1 MRSSE
6 IQSITETMARRAPQW
21 RSRVIIAGVV
31 AAVSF
36 PLTSPIFAAVWFAA
50 YTGLQLIERGLH
62 PEGTWAG
69 RLSQHRYIA
78 ACLAIA
84 FLNNITFSAYGVVE
98 ILSGTTLGLFCGAMV
113 IGGVVINA
121 VMMSPGS
128 RTMVLVALAPQG
140 LYLAILPFAAFRAGL
155 SGFEVG
161 QLTFAAAMLVVAGLS
176 ISSQI
181 SRLFSQMQAARAQAD
196 QANEAKSLFLA
207 TMSHEIR
214 TPLNGVLGMAQAMA
228 ADELPERQRERL
240 AVISQSGKSLLHIL
254 SDVLDLA
261 KVEAGHLELEVLDF
275 DLDTVIHQA
284 QGGFSALAEDKGLR
298 LTTRISPEAAGGWR
312 GDPTRVRQILSN
324 LISNAVKF
332 TDAGE
337 ITVSACLDGEHLVLT
352 VTDTGPGVTE
362 DQLPRLFKRFT
373 QADETTTRRYGGTGL
388 GLSICSELAGLMGG
402 DIQAR
407 LRMPHGLAFD
417 VRLPLERAGPSF
429 DMTEATVSVPHMA
442 GDWLRI
448 LAAED
453 HPVNR
458 QVLSLLLGQVG
469 IQPTFVENGVEAVE
483 AWRMGDWDL
492 ILMDIQ
498 MPVMDGP
505 TAAAVIRAEELAMG
519 RLRTPIIALTANVMT
534 HQTDTYRAAGM
545 DRAVG
550 KPIEFQTLISA
561 IEACVAQTREAVDAP
576 APTARSA

>member
-62 PEGTWAG
+62 PEGAWAR
-69 RLSQHRYIA
+69 RLSQRRYIA

-140 LYLAILPFAAFRAGL
+140 LYLAILPFAAVRAGL

-332 TDAGE
+332 TDTGK
-337 ITVSACLDGEHLVLT
+337 ITVSACLDGDRLVLT

-429 DMTEATVSVPHMA
+429 GMTEATVSVPHMA

-505 TAAAVIRAEELAMG
+505 TAAAAIRAEELAMG

-534 HQTDTYRAAGM
+534 HQTDAYRLAGM

-550 KPIEFQTLISA
+550 KPIEFQALISA
-561 IEACVAQTREAVDAP
+561 IEACVAQTSEPAEAPPP
-576 APTARSA
+576 AALSA

>member
-1 MRSSE
+1 MQPSE

-36 PLTSPIFAAVWFAA
+36 PLTSPIFAALWFTA

-69 RLSQHRYIA
+69 RLPQRRYIA
-78 ACLAIA
+78 TCLAIA

-181 SRLFSQMQAARAQAD
+181 SRLFSQMQVARAQAD
-196 QANEAKSLFLA
+196 RANEAKSLFLA

-214 TPLNGVLGMAQAMA
+214 TPLNGVLGMAQAMS
-228 ADELPERQRERL
+228 ADELSERQRERL
-240 AVISQSGKSLLHIL
+240 AVISQSGQSLLHIL

-261 KVEAGHLELEVLDF
+261 KVEAGHLELEILDF
-275 DLDTVIHQA
+275 DLETVIRQA
-284 QGGFSALAEDKGLR
+284 QGGFSALAEDKGLH
-298 LTTRISPEAAGGWR
+298 LTTRIAPEAAGSWR
-312 GDPTRVRQILSN
+312 GDPTRLRQILSN

-337 ITVSACLDGEHLVLT
+337 VTVSADTDGQHLLLT
-352 VTDTGPGVTE
+352 VADSGPGVTE
-362 DQLPRLFKRFT
+362 EQLPRLFKRFT

-388 GLSICSELAGLMGG
+388 GLSICTELAGLMGG

-407 LRMPHGLAFD
+407 LRAPHGLAFE
-417 VRLPLERAGPSF
+417 VRLPLERAASSSAESEH
-429 DMTEATVSVPHMA
+429 TASVTHMA
-442 GDWLRI
+442 GSWLRI

-458 QVLSLLLGQVG
+458 QVLSLLLGQAG
-469 IQPTFVENGVEAVE
+469 IRPTFVENGAEAVE
-483 AWRMGDWDL
+483 AWRTDEWDL
-492 ILMDIQ
+492 ILMDVQ

-505 TAAAVIRAEELAMG
+505 TAAAAIRAEEVAAG

-534 HQTDTYRAAGM
+534 HQTDAYRAAGM
-545 DRAVG
+545 DRSVG
-550 KPIEFQTLISA
+550 KPIELQALISA
-561 IEACVAQTREAVDAP
+561 IEACVAQSRETADAP
-576 APTARSA
+576 LSTALSA